1 MGDEPNPDQP
11 PRWPWA
17 AGAALLLAA
26 GLLTA
31 GGYGVYRQTIIAGSV
46 IGAWRKLMSGGWD
59 TVAFLALTLG
69 VPVLCLFL
77 ALNFLAPR
85 DRH

>member
-1 MGDEPNPDQP
+1 
-11 PRWPWA
+11 
-17 AGAALLLAA
+17 
-26 GLLTA
+26 
-31 GGYGVYRQTIIAGSV
+31 
-46 IGAWRKLMSGGWD
+46 MSGGWD